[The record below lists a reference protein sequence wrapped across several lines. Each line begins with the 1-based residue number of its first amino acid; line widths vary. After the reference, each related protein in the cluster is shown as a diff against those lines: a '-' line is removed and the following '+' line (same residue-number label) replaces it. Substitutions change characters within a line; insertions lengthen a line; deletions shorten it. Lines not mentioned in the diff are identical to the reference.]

1 MASVALERSIPLAPT
16 WQRDQLE
23 IGSFVQDQDSG
34 RVLQAVG
41 ASQCA
46 ERGEAGS

>member
-1 MASVALERSIPLAPT
+1 MCYA

-23 IGSFVQDQDSG
+23 ISSFVQDQDSG

-41 ASQCA
+41 ASRCA
-46 ERGEAGS
+46 DAGGAG